1 MSALLAVKRG
11 KWALDV
17 TWNFSVDIRQP
28 TGDPQECRK
37 VARILFSHVKR
48 PTQGT
53 PNIHIRWD
61 VLKSTQQLLAIDQR
75 CVAPKA
81 GIIPRNQ
88 RNMHATRVVLSKY
101 SQGLLTVHHVERRS
115 QQSHLSPVR

>member
-17 TWNFSVDIRQP
+17 TWNFSIDIRQP

-61 VLKSTQQLLAIDQR
+61 VLKSTQQLLAMDKLCTQ
-75 CVAPKA
+75 CWNYLGTS
-81 GIIPRNQ
+81 GIWTPHGSSFRN
-88 RNMHATRVVLSKY
+88 TRKVSSPSITSNAVLSNPIY
-101 SQGLLTVHHVERRS
+101 
-115 QQSHLSPVR
+115 HL